1 MPYLATREESWR
13 VRKRTII
20 ILTAI
25 VVSAGA
31 SAGAAR
37 SVTSYGVIVGRL
49 LQATARY
56 SSATS
61 RLAFAAASNPSPP
74 ESPDSTDECQ
84 AAEDMAEPKCDDRSA
99 TDVTARDWSRLRAKH
114 RLDPNLW
121 MYHVESTTSTMD
133 ASKRLVEDDFA
144 LSEED
149 AGSRPSAFMLSAT
162 SQTNGRGT
170 SKRNWKSNQRGNAA
184 FTIGIQQSSWMAD
197 LKSANNGAMVP
208 LTLLPLKI
216 GASVALS
223 VNRTLAA
230 CVTDERLVPKV
241 SVKWPNDVLLSSE
254 IGAHE
259 KVSGVLIESVWDWFL
274 IGIGI
279 NVGYAPEI
287 PKEGA
292 DYGRSATCISKHCDP
307 TEDADEE
314 YWIGVSK
321 NLARDIAYDLH
332 AFFDSPSAGSGTHS
346 GEAILDQWKSYIDWD
361 MELVLRDTPDRE
373 RVRLREILPDGRVVV
388 QEVDSGATRT
398 LVSDYFL

>member
-1 MPYLATREESWR
+1 MLYILGTRESWR
-13 VRKRTII
+13 VRERFII

-25 VVSAGA
+25 VLSVSAAGA
-31 SAGAAR
+31 SAGTWPAR
-37 SVTSYGVIVGRL
+37 GVTNYGVIVGRL

-56 SSATS
+56 S
-61 RLAFAAASNPSPP
+61 RLAFVTASNHSPP
-74 ESPDSTDECQ
+74 GRPGSTECQ
-84 AAEDMAEPKCDDRSA
+84 AAEDMAEPKCDDRI
-99 TDVTARDWSRLRAKH
+99 TMDITARDWSRAKH

-121 MYHVESTTSTMD
+121 IYHVESTTSTMD
-133 ASKRLVEDDFA
+133 ESKRVIEADFA
-144 LSEED
+144 LSEEN
-149 AGSRPSAFMLSAT
+149 AGSRPSAFVLSAT

-170 SKRNWKSNQRGNAA
+170 SNRNWKSNQRGNAV
-184 FTIGIQQSSWMAD
+184 FTIGLHESSWMAD
-197 LKSANNGAMVP
+197 LKSANNGVMVP

-216 GASVALS
+216 GASVALNI
-223 VNRTLAA
+223 NRTLTA
-230 CVTDERLVPKV
+230 CVTEERVPRV

-254 IGAHE
+254 VGAHE
-259 KVSGVLIESVWDWFL
+259 KVAGILIESVRDWFL

-321 NLARDIAYDLH
+321 ALARDIAYDLH
-332 AFFDSPSAGSGTHS
+332 SFFDSPSAGPGTHS
-346 GEAILDQWKSYIDWD
+346 GGAILDQWKSYIDWD
-361 MELVLRDTPDRE
+361 MELVMRDTPDRE
-373 RVRLREILPDGRVVV
+373 RVKLREILSDGRVVV
-388 QEVDSGATRT
+388 QDVDSGAKRI